1 MTENE
6 TAGSHANCE
15 YASKEGALAVIVGD
29 GEEPRVEINKEL
41 EHVELPDGA
50 RLVPE
55 RLEGTRDRP
64 IAKEPQ
70 LCWFVVDQMGV
81 ERAAELMVGVDGQRR
96 RKVNRSS
103 VVVGEDLSTRDGKVK
118 VSAKKNNC
126 SRTDQKSCAKSCE
139 GIEMA
144 NGCATTLLL
153 SNTLLYKI
161 YHHVIDK

>member
-1 MTENE
+1 M
-6 TAGSHANCE
+6 
-15 YASKEGALAVIVGD
+15 GD
-29 GEEPRVEINKEL
+29 VLVEIHK
-41 EHVELPDGA
+41 HIA
-50 RLVPE
+50 R
-55 RLEGTRDRP
+55 
-64 IAKEPQ
+64 
-70 LCWFVVDQMGV
+70 VVI
-81 ERAAELMVGVDGQRR
+81 QRY
-96 RKVNRSS
+96 NNFL
-103 VVVGEDLSTRDGKVK
+103 GEDLSTRDGKVK